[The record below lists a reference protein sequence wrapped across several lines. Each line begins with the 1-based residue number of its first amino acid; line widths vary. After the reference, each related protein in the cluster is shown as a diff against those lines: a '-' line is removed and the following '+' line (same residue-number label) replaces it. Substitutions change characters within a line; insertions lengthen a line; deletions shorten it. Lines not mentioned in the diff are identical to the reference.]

1 MDTLTPLER
10 AVLEKLVSG
19 DSDRYRILQKQ
30 IPALRVSER
39 KMTGVGFFTG
49 FSIPNDI
56 SKLSD
61 EATFQIGGIGADIND
76 LEHGAGFVLF
86 SRMGKSKRWRAI
98 PMTSPGLA
106 TLIAF
111 ICISFRPQ
119 KGPEV
124 KRNKSHA
131 YSSGPCAV
139 AAERRRRALA
149 PVRCRQ
155 TPRLMCDAR
164 QEL

>member
-30 IPALRVSER
+30 IHALRVSER
-39 KMTGVGFFTG
+39 KMTGVGFFTR

-86 SRMGKSKRWRAI
+86 IEDGQIETLEGYTYDEPWPRNVDSFHLHFIPTSKRA
-98 PMTSPGLA
+98 
-106 TLIAF
+106 
-111 ICISFRPQ
+111 
-119 KGPEV
+119 
-124 KRNKSHA
+124 
-131 YSSGPCAV
+131 
-139 AAERRRRALA
+139 
-149 PVRCRQ
+149 
-155 TPRLMCDAR
+155 
-164 QEL
+164 